1 MAPECKTT
9 AEGGDLWC
17 AKGPRHCGQCVSLCS
32 KCGGSAYE
40 GRATWWVELCECH
53 IPDFLKLAN
62 RKLSHLQ
69 EYGVRTVAQVDDGN
83 IKVYQRCY
91 CEKKDCILNE

>member
-1 MAPECKTT
+1 MAPKCKTSIET
-9 AEGGDLWC
+9 GEYC
-17 AKGPRHCGQCVSLCS
+17 SHGPFHCGPCIPVCK
-32 KCGGSAYE
+32 KCGGTDKELVSYY
-40 GRATWWVELCECH
+40 VELCECH